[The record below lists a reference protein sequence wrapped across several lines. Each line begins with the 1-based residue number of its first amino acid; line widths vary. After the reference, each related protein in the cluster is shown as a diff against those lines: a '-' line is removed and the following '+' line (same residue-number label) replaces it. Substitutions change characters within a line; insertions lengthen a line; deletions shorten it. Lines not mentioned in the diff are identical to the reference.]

1 MKRYLICLYC
11 AVLAFS
17 LTACYRPEDVAV
29 GEEISFAA
37 EQQASETQPEAADA
51 QTPESEAAVSP
62 EQPDDTA
69 PAGSTTAAGENGQN
83 PAGQPTDEQLS
94 DEKVTTTRPTEAPST
109 GQTAKPTT
117 RPTTES
123 TTRPTTGTTTQPTTK
138 PSTAPTPV
146 PGSKVEQV
154 AALVNEERAKAGLS
168 LLTLD
173 PELSANAMVR
183 AQEIIEKFDH
193 TRPDGSSFSTAIT
206 IPWRTVGENIA
217 YGQSSPEAVMNAW
230 MNSSGHRA
238 NILQANFSKIGVG
251 VVESGGRLYWVQLFA
266 G

>member
-51 QTPESEAAVSP
+51 QTAEGEAAVSP

-69 PAGSTTAAGENGQN
+69 PEGSTTAAGENGQTT
-83 PAGQPTDEQLS
+83 TDEQLS
-94 DEKVTTTRPTEAPST
+94 DEKVTTTRPTEAPSA
-109 GQTAKPTT
+109 GQTTKPTT

-123 TTRPTTGTTTQPTTK
+123 TTRPTTGTTTQPATK

-146 PGSKVEQV
+146 PGSKAEQV

-168 LLTLD
+168 PLALD